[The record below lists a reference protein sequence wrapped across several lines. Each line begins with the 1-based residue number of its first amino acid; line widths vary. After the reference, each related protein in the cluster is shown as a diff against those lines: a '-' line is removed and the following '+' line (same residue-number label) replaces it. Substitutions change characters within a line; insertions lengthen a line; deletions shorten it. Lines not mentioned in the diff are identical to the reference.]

1 MKIIK
6 NIEEIRNT
14 TKELRASGKSIGM
27 VPTMGCLHEGHKS
40 LIDKAVA
47 NNDIVVVSIF
57 VNPTQFGP
65 DEDYDKYPRD
75 LKADASLCES
85 AGVDYVFTPEAEQ
98 MYPDGYSTFVVP
110 SEKMTDIMCGKSRPG
125 HFRGVCTVLTKL
137 FTIVGPTRAYFGEK
151 DIQQLAIVKRMVKD
165 FNLPLEIIGCP
176 IVREEDGL
184 AKSSRNMYLS
194 PKEREAATIL
204 RKSLLSA
211 KDMVEGGEKSP
222 EKIYNKVIEVIK
234 SEELARVDYVELVDF
249 DTFDRIDTLAETNLI
264 AIAVYIGNTRL
275 IDNIVINR

>member
-14 TKELRASGKSIGM
+14 IKELRASGKSIGM

-85 AGVDYVFTPEAEQ
+85 AGVDYVFAPEAEQ

-211 KDMVEGGEKSP
+211 KDMVKCGEKSP

>member
-1 MKIIK
+1 
-6 NIEEIRNT
+6 
-14 TKELRASGKSIGM
+14 
-27 VPTMGCLHEGHKS
+27 MGCLHEGHKS

-57 VNPTQFGP
+57 VNPIQFGP
-65 DEDYDKYPRD
+65 GEDYDKYPRD

-85 AGVDYVFTPEAEQ
+85 AGVDYVFAPEAEQ

-176 IVREEDGL
+176 IIREEDGL

-264 AIAVYIGNTRL
+264 AMAVYIGNTRL

>member
-6 NIEEIRNT
+6 NIEEIRNI

-57 VNPTQFGP
+57 VNPIQFGP
-65 DEDYDKYPRD
+65 GEDYDKYPRD

-85 AGVDYVFTPEAEQ
+85 AGVDYVFAPEAEQ

-176 IVREEDGL
+176 IIREEDGL

-264 AIAVYIGNTRL
+264 AMAVYIGNTRL

>member
-6 NIEEIRNT
+6 NIEEIRNI

-57 VNPTQFGP
+57 VNPIQFGP
-65 DEDYDKYPRD
+65 GEDYDKYPRD

-85 AGVDYVFTPEAEQ
+85 AGVDYVFAPEAEQ

-176 IVREEDGL
+176 IIREEDGL

-194 PKEREAATIL
+194 PKERGAATIL

>member
-1 MKIIK
+1 
-6 NIEEIRNT
+6 
-14 TKELRASGKSIGM
+14 
-27 VPTMGCLHEGHKS
+27 
-40 LIDKAVA
+40 
-47 NNDIVVVSIF
+47 
-57 VNPTQFGP
+57 
-65 DEDYDKYPRD
+65 
-75 LKADASLCES
+75 
-85 AGVDYVFTPEAEQ
+85 
-98 MYPDGYSTFVVP
+98 
-110 SEKMTDIMCGKSRPG
+110 
-125 HFRGVCTVLTKL
+125 TKL

-176 IVREEDGL
+176 IIREEDGL

-194 PKEREAATIL
+194 PKERGAATIL

>member
-6 NIEEIRNT
+6 NIEEIRNI
-14 TKELRASGKSIGM
+14 TKELRASDKSIGM

-85 AGVDYVFTPEAEQ
+85 AGVDYIFAPEAEQ
-98 MYPDGYSTFVVP
+98 MYTDGYSTFVVP

-137 FTIVGPTRAYFGEK
+137 FAIVGPNRAYFGEK

-176 IVREEDGL
+176 IIREEDGL

-194 PKEREAATIL
+194 SKEREAATIL

-211 KDMVEGGEKSP
+211 KDMVECGEKSP
-222 EKIYNKVIEVIK
+222 EKIYNKVIEAIK
-234 SEELARVDYVELVDF
+234 SEELARIDYVELVDF
-249 DTFDRIDTLAETNLI
+249 DTFDRIDALAETNLI

>member
-1 MKIIK
+1 MIIVK
-6 NIEEIRNT
+6 NIEEIKKIS
-14 TKELRASGKSIGM
+14 KELKLSGKSIGL

-40 LIDKAVA
+40 LIKKAVKD
-47 NNDIVVVSIF
+47 NDVAFVSVF

-65 DEDYDKYPRD
+65 DEDYEKYPRTLD
-75 LKADASLCES
+75 DDAKLCQE
-85 AGVDYVFTPEAEQ
+85 AGVDYIFAPEPED

-151 DIQQLAIVKRMVKD
+151 DIQQVAIVARMVKD
-165 FNLPLEIIGCP
+165 FNFDLELIRCP
-176 IVREEDGL
+176 IIREEDGL
-184 AKSSRNMYLS
+184 AKSSRNRYLNQE
-194 PKEREAATIL
+194 EREAATIL

-211 KDMVEGGEKSP
+211 KDLADSGEKDTK
-222 EKIYNKVIEVIK
+222 KIYDRVVEVIGREK
-234 SEELARVDYVELVDF
+234 LARIDYVEFVDF
-249 DTFDRIDTLAETNLI
+249 DTFDRVDSLVDNNLI

-275 IDNIVINR
+275 IDNISF